1 VSHRSVLLPRA
12 APLLR
17 PPSPLALPTGLALAV
32 SLACAWPAGMA
43 RAADAPLAL
52 QPSARLGP
60 PPSGEQLRERPL
72 FLSAD
77 DLKLRPDLDAVADG
91 AVEFRRA
98 GTVIRADHL
107 TYDAAADQARARGA
121 VQINTAGAVYKGP
134 ELQLKVQRFE
144 GFFLNPSFE
153 FTDLGAGGKAQRIDF
168 IDSARAN
175 AIFARYSSCPRDGS
189 GEPDWVLRAD
199 VVKVDMETSTGI
211 AEGAVLNF
219 LGVPILGL
227 PVLSFPLS
235 DERKSGWL
243 PPTIVPVN
251 SRNGFTFGMPYYWNI
266 APNRDATIT
275 PVVYSRLG
283 LALDSEFR
291 YLEAQDRGRLVVN
304 LLPNDRVAGRSR
316 LARLF
321 EHQGDGA
328 NGLFY
333 SANLLRVSDD
343 NYWKDFSGTLPTLT
357 PRLLPMSLNAER
369 PLALGWADG
378 AAYARVQRWQVLQTG
393 LGSDQIV
400 APYERSPQLGLRLRP
415 VLGNGL
421 RAGLETEVNHFVR
434 PDASASASLPTGWR
448 WHGLAQVS
456 RPFGDAGVWWTPRL
470 ALNAA
475 AYRLDQADAAQPRA
489 SRIVPTLSLDAG
501 MAFERNSRWFGRLQR
516 QTLEPR
522 LLYVNTPYVD
532 QSGLPQF
539 DAADR
544 DFNLSALF
552 TENAFTGVD
561 RVSDAHQVTAGAIT
575 RWVDAETGAETL
587 RLGVAQRYRLRAQ
600 RVVLSGEPLDQRVSD
615 LLLDGSTGLF
625 QPWFLDATLQYDADN
640 RRIARSIVG
649 ARFAP
654 GPFRTLNF
662 AYRLARG
669 ASEQVEVGWQWP
681 IYRSDVRPVGA
692 SGGCGGTLFA
702 VGRINYSLRDSRS
715 TDSLAGV
722 EYDAGCWIGR
732 VVAKRLSTGRNE
744 ATTQLMLQL
753 EFVGLSRIGTSPLQA
768 LKDNIPGYR
777 LLRAPGSTPYSPNEP

>member
-1 VSHRSVLLPRA
+1 MACA
-12 APLLR
+12 ADAA
-17 PPSPLALPTGLALAV
+17 ALPAAAA
-32 SLACAWPAGMA
+32 SAPAE
-43 RAADAPLAL
+43 AATLAPLAL
-52 QPSARLGP
+52 QRSTKLAA
-60 PPSGEQLRERPL
+60 PPSGEQLRERPV
-72 FLSAD
+72 FLRAD

-91 AVEFRRA
+91 AVEFRRI

-107 TYDAAADQARARGA
+107 TYDAAEDLAHALGA
-121 VQINTAGAVYKGP
+121 VQINTPTAVYKGP
-134 ELQLKVQRFE
+134 ELQLRLQRFE
-144 GFFLNPSFE
+144 GFFLSPSFE
-153 FTDLGAGGKAQRIDF
+153 FIDLGAGGKAQRIDF

-175 AIFARYSSCPRDGS
+175 AIKARYSSCPRDSG

-283 LALDSEFR
+283 VAVDSEFR
-291 YLEAQDRGRLVVN
+291 YLEPQDRGRLMLN
-304 LLPNDRVAGRSR
+304 LLPYDRVAGRSR

-328 NGLFY
+328 GGLFY
-333 SANLLRVSDD
+333 SASLLRVSDD

-357 PRLLPMSLNAER
+357 PRLLPMSLNVER
-369 PLALGWADG
+369 PLALGWANG
-378 AAYARVQRWQVLQTG
+378 ATYARVQRWQVLQTSVD
-393 LGSDQIV
+393 SDRIV
-400 APYERSPQLGLRLRP
+400 APYERSPQLGMNLRP
-415 VLGNGL
+415 LLGNGL
-421 RAGLETEVNHFVR
+421 RASLETEVNHFVR

-448 WHGLAQVS
+448 WHGLAQLS
-456 RPFGDAGVWWTPRL
+456 RPFGDAGIWWTPRL

-475 AYRLDQADAAQPRA
+475 AYQLDQSDASRPRA
-489 SRIVPTLSLDAG
+489 SRLVPTLSLDAG

-532 QSGLPQF
+532 QSGLPKF

-544 DFNLSALF
+544 DFNLNALF
-552 TENAFTGVD
+552 SENAFTGVD

-575 RWVDAETGAETL
+575 RWVDAESGAETL
-587 RLGVAQRYRLRAQ
+587 RLGLAQRYRFRPQ
-600 RVVLSGEPLDQRVSD
+600 RVVLSGNALDQRVSD

-625 QPWFLDATLQYDADN
+625 NPWFLDGTLQYSADS
-640 RRIARSIVG
+640 RSIAGSAVS

-654 GPFRTLNF
+654 GPFRTINF
-662 AYRLARG
+662 GYRLARG
-669 ASEQVEVGWQWP
+669 SSEQVELGWQWP
-681 IYRSDVRPVGA
+681 IYSSPARPVGA

-715 TDSLAGV
+715 TDSLAGI

-732 VVAKRLSTGRNE
+732 VVAKRLSTGSNE
-744 ATTQLMLQL
+744 ASTQLMLQL